1 MRGFGLSPRSR
12 GSPSAKNPRCTPP
25 RSIPALAGKPRTRRG
40 GRSCDTVYP
49 RARGEASG
57 GLAGGLAGGG
67 LSPRS
72 RGSRG
77 HSERGGPG
85 QGSIPALAGKPPAVD
100 RHPARLRVYP
110 RARGEAPTS
119 RLARSGV
126 CGLSPRSRGSRS
138 CRPANLL
145 PCGSIPALAGKP
157 CCGVPPS
164 RHRGVYPR
172 ARGEA
177 SPPTA
182 RRDAS
187 AGLSP
192 RSRGSRRGRQ
202 AVGHHQGSI
211 PALAG
216 KPITHSPVARKTL
229 VYPRA
234 RGEAVAH
241 VARLRDPRGL
251 SPRSRGSLASTKT
264 DNSRHRS
271 IPALAGKPSGGPAVS
286 DRVGVYP
293 RARGEAFSGLPFV
306 VIR

>member
-234 RGEAVAH
+234 RGEALGRACRVG
-241 VARLRDPRGL
+241 PCRGL
-251 SPRSRGSLASTKT
+251 SPRSRGSLLGSSFRR
-264 DNSRHRS
+264 DQVGS
-271 IPALAGKPSGGPAVS
+271 IPALAGKPPPCLCAE
-286 DRVGVYP
+286 RQTGVYP
-293 RARGEAFSGLPFV
+293 RARGEAL
-306 VIR
+306 